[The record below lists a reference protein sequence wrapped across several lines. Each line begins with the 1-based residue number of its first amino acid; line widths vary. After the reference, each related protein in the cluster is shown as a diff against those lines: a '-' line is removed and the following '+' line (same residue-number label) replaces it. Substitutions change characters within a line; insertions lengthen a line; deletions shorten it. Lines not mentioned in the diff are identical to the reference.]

1 MATKPSDLIYGVT
14 DMPPIRR
21 LIPLGFQFT
30 VYIAV
35 TLVYIVLI
43 ASYGDVPEKVTASA
57 ISMGMIA
64 IGIATILQSLWKGPI
79 GSGYFA
85 SPVYSAVYLAPS
97 VLAVKAGGL
106 PAVFAMTIFAG
117 AVEVLMA
124 LFLRRL
130 KPIFPPAVSGFIV
143 LVIGIE
149 LGLVALG
156 NLLDVKGFGKPQYS
170 ENLLVGVIAIAI
182 IMGFSVWFKGILR
195 LLCSLFGIAIGFV
208 AALFLG
214 IVPASSIELFRN
226 AAVFDLPD
234 PSYIS
239 YSFDASLIP
248 AFLTAGIAASLRT
261 IGVVTTAEKIN
272 DSGWRR
278 PDFGPIKKGMLADGI
293 GCMLGGFMGAPG
305 MNATPGIVGL
315 SQAAGSTS
323 RYMAFP
329 AGIFLIV
336 LAFLPKISAL
346 FLMLP
351 LSVVGASLVV
361 SGAFMISGGIEIMT
375 TRNLDSRMTY
385 VVGVSLL
392 LGIGRKVF
400 EDYFD
405 SFPEW
410 LRLMTDTTLSL
421 ALISSVVL
429 VLIFRL
435 GIKKKDVFLYDKALP
450 SCEHLREHLKS
461 HEKEWRLDDEII
473 DHAVSS
479 TEQIIHH
486 LTEAKLTQ
494 GPIKLEAGYDEVNL
508 EVIIEY
514 KGTLISLPA
523 VGAKHRHYV
532 EEEAFV
538 HGIKDFLTGV
548 YPDRIET
555 SAKHD
560 DVKIRLFF
568 NV

>member
-1 MATKPSDLIYGVT
+1 M
-14 DMPPIRR
+14 
-21 LIPLGFQFT
+21 
-30 VYIAV
+30 
-35 TLVYIVLI
+35 YIVLI
-43 ASYGDVPEKVTASA
+43 ASYGDVPEKVTANA

-117 AVEVLMA
+117 AVEVLVS
-124 LFLRRL
+124 LFIRRL
-130 KPIFPPAVSGFIV
+130 KPVFPPAVSGFIV

-156 NLLDVKGFGKPQYS
+156 NLLDVKGFGKPQYT
-170 ENLLVGVIAIAI
+170 ENLLVGVITISI
-182 IMGFSVWFKGILR
+182 IMGFSIWFKGILR
-195 LLCSLFGIAIGFV
+195 LLCSLFGIAAGFIV
-208 AALFLG
+208 AVFLG
-214 IVPASSIELFRN
+214 IIPPNSIELFN
-226 AAVFDLPD
+226 TSPVFSLPD
-234 PSYIS
+234 PGYIS
-239 YSFDASLIP
+239 YSFNASLIP

-261 IGVVTTAEKIN
+261 IGVITTAEKIN
-272 DSGWRR
+272 DSDWKK
-278 PDFGPIKKGMLADGI
+278 PDYGPIKKGMLADGI
-293 GCMLGGFMGAPG
+293 GCMLGGLMGAPG

-329 AGIFLIV
+329 TGIFLIV
-336 LAFLPKISAL
+336 LAFFPKVSAL

-400 EDYFD
+400 HGYFD

-410 LRLMTDTTLSL
+410 LKLMTDTTLSL
-421 ALISSVVL
+421 ALISSIAL

-435 GIKKKDVFLYDKALP
+435 GIKKKDVLMYDKSLP
-450 SCEHLREHLKS
+450 SCDHLREHLKS
-461 HEKEWRLDDEII
+461 REREWRLDDEII

-479 TEQIIHH
+479 SEQIIHH

-494 GPIKLEAGYDEVNL
+494 GPVKLEAAYDEVYL
-508 EVIIEY
+508 EIIIEY
-514 KGTLISLPA
+514 KGTLLALPA
-523 VGAKHRHYV
+523 VGAKHAHFM
-532 EEEAFV
+532 EEDAFV
-538 HGIKDFLTGV
+538 HGIRDFLTGV

-555 SAKHD
+555 SAKHE

>member
-1 MATKPSDLIYGVT
+1 MTTKPKDLIYSVAE
-14 DMPPIRR
+14 MPPIGR

-30 VYIAV
+30 VYISV

-57 ISMGMIA
+57 ISMAMIA

-156 NLLDVKGFGKPQYS
+156 NMLDVKGFGKPGYT
-170 ENLLVGVIAIAI
+170 ENLLVGIMAISI

-195 LLCSLFGIAIGFV
+195 LLCSLFGIAIGFIT
-208 AALFLG
+208 AMLFG
-214 IVPASSIELFRN
+214 IVPASSIELFKSS
-226 AAVFDLPD
+226 ALFALPD
-234 PSYIS
+234 PSFIS
-239 YSFDASLIP
+239 YSFNASLVP

-272 DSGWRR
+272 DSDWRR

-293 GCMLGGFMGAPG
+293 GCMLGGLMGAPG

-329 AGIFLIV
+329 TGIFLIV
-336 LAFLPKISAL
+336 LAFFPKISAL

-400 EDYFD
+400 HSYFD

-410 LRLMTDTTLSL
+410 LRLMTDTTLSI
-421 ALISSVVL
+421 ALISSVAL

-435 GIKKKDVFLYDKALP
+435 GIKKKDIFLYDKALP

-461 HEKEWRLDDEII
+461 REKEWRLDDEII
-473 DHAVSS
+473 DHAVAS

-486 LTEAKLTQ
+486 ITEAKLTQ
-494 GPIKLEAGYDEVNL
+494 GPIKLEAAYDEVYL
-508 EVIIEY
+508 EIIIEY
-514 KGTLISLPA
+514 KGPLLTLPA
-523 VGAKHRHYV
+523 VGAKHSHFM
-532 EEEAFV
+532 EEDAFV

-555 SAKHD
+555 SSKHD
-560 DVKIRLFF
+560 DAKIRLFF

>member
-1 MATKPSDLIYGVT
+1 MTTKPKDLIYSVAE
-14 DMPPIRR
+14 MPPIAR

-43 ASYGDVPEKVTASA
+43 GKAGGVSDGVTANA

-64 IGIATILQSLWKGPI
+64 VGIGTILQSLWIGPV

-85 SPVYSAVYLAPS
+85 SPVFSAVYLGPS
-97 VLAVKAGGL
+97 MLAVKAGGL

-117 AVEVLMA
+117 AVEVVLSI
-124 LFLRRL
+124 FLRRL
-130 KPIFPPAVSGFIV
+130 KPAFPPAVSGFIV

-149 LGLVALG
+149 LGLVALD
-156 NLLDVKGFGKPQYS
+156 NFLDVKGLGKPGYT
-170 ENLLVGVIAIAI
+170 ENLIVGVIALSI
-182 IMGFSVWFKGILR
+182 IMGFSVWLKGILR
-195 LLCSLFGIAIGFV
+195 LLCSLFGIGVGFIV
-208 AALFLG
+208 GVFLG
-214 IVPASSIELFRN
+214 IIPPNSVELFN
-226 AAVFDLPD
+226 SSPLFSLPD

-239 YSFDASLIP
+239 YSFDLALVP

-261 IGVVTTAEKIN
+261 IGVITTAEKIN
-272 DSGWRR
+272 DSDWKR

-305 MNATPGIVGL
+305 MNATPGIVGI

-323 RYMAFP
+323 RYMALP
-329 AGIFLIV
+329 TGIFLIV
-336 LAFLPKISAL
+336 LAFFPKISAL

-351 LSVVGASLVV
+351 LSVVGASLMV
-361 SGAFMISGGIEIMT
+361 SGAFMISGGIQIMT
-375 TRNLDSRMTY
+375 ARNLDSRMTY
-385 VVGVSLL
+385 VIGISLL
-392 LGIGRKVF
+392 LGVGRKVF
-400 EDYFD
+400 PGYFND
-405 SFPEW
+405 FPEW

-435 GIKKKDVFLYDKALP
+435 GIKKKDVLLYDKSCR

-479 TEQIIHH
+479 TEQIIEH
-486 LTEAKLTQ
+486 LTEANLPR
-494 GPIKLEAGYDEVNL
+494 GPIKIEAGYDEVYL
-508 EVIIEY
+508 EITIEY
-514 KGTLISLPA
+514 KGTLLALPA
-523 VGAKHRHYV
+523 VGAKHGHYL
-532 EEEAFV
+532 EEDAFV
-538 HGIKDFLTGV
+538 HGLRDFLTNV

-555 SAKHD
+555 SAKKD
-560 DVKIRLFF
+560 EVKIRLFF